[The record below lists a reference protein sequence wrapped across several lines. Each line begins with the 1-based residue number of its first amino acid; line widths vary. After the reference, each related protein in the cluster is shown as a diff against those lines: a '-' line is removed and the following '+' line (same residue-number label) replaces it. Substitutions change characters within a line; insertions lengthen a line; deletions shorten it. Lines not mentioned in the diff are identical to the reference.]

1 MDERRPS
8 GWLVGPRCRRGMR
21 ACGAWAA
28 GVHSGW
34 AVREDGLTG
43 SGRAGKGGEQVG
55 PVLGVGLGFGFL
67 SFSILFLKQTNMFEF
82 KYKFEFKP
90 HSLN

>member
-1 MDERRPS
+1 MRGKWAER
-8 GWLVGPRCRRGMR
+8 GLIGPGSWVEL
-21 ACGAWAA
+21 GLSWAGLA
-28 GVHSGW
+28 GF
-34 AVREDGLTG
+34 L
-43 SGRAGKGGEQVG
+43 
-55 PVLGVGLGFGFL
+55 VLGLGWVLF

>member
-1 MDERRPS
+1 MVWAARGERR
-8 GWLVGPRCRRGMR
+8 RG
-21 ACGAWAA
+21 
-28 GVHSGW
+28 
-34 AVREDGLTG
+34 LIG